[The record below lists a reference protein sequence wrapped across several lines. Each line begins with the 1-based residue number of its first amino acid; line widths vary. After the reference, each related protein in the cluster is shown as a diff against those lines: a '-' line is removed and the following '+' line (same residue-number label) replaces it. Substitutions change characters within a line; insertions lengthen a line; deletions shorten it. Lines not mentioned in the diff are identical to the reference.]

1 MENMTIAEKVSYIK
15 GLAEGLKLDADSANG
30 KILTAIIDVLG
41 DIALNIED
49 IDSDLADLTDVVDD
63 VEEDLMYLEDEV
75 YGDDDYG
82 DDGYDEDEDD
92 LYEVTCPSCSNTI
105 TTDFSVIADGTLVC
119 PNCGS
124 TIEFDVD
131 DEDEDQ

>member
-15 GLAEGLKLDADSANG
+15 VLAEGLKLDADSANG

-82 DDGYDEDEDD
+82 DDGYDRR
-92 LYEVTCPSCSNTI
+92 
-105 TTDFSVIADGTLVC
+105 
-119 PNCGS
+119 
-124 TIEFDVD
+124 IE
-131 DEDEDQ
+131 